1 MSSPHQFPI
10 ARTAAYLAAPLWAM
24 QALVWTA
31 GPKVQGQAA
40 PYRITDTALFELFWL
55 SVAAAVALSAVA
67 ALAIPTYL
75 RAQATRAIRTG
86 SVLARIAVAL
96 AGVAALSV
104 AVAPIPQLQSATLT
118 VMTNALYGATLLLA
132 VSLTLYAVKSWTA
145 ARWAGTPVLLP
156 SALAAL
162 TIVTILAILA
172 SGTSSSAGLYFAV
185 VVVVLNG
192 AAWLGWGNALVSS
205 RPHRAGVHA

>member
-1 MSSPHQFPI
+1 MSSPHQFPV

-24 QALVWTA
+24 QALVWTV
-31 GPKVQGQAA
+31 GPKVQEQAA

-75 RAQATRAIRTG
+75 RTQATRAIRTG
-86 SVLARIAVAL
+86 TVLARIAVAL
-96 AGVAALSV
+96 AGIAALSV
-104 AVAPIPQLQSATLT
+104 AVAPIPQLQSAALT

-132 VSLTLYAVKSWTA
+132 VSLTLYAVNSWTA
-145 ARWAGTPVLLP
+145 ARSAGPPVLLP

-162 TIVTILAILA
+162 TIGTILAILA
-172 SGTSSSAGLYFAV
+172 SGTSSNAGLYFAV

-192 AAWLGWGNALVSS
+192 AAWLAWGNALASS
-205 RPHRAGVHA
+205 RPHPAEVHA

>member
-1 MSSPHQFPI
+1 MSSPRPFPI
-10 ARTAAYLAAPLWAM
+10 ARIAAYLAAPLWAM

-31 GPKVQGQAA
+31 APKVQEQAA

-55 SVAAAVALSAVA
+55 SVAAAVAFSAVA

-75 RAQATRAIRTG
+75 GAQPTRAIRIG
-86 SVLARIAVAL
+86 SALARIAVAL
-96 AGVAALSV
+96 AAVAALSV
-104 AVAPIPQLQSATLT
+104 AVAPIPQRQSAALT
-118 VMTNALYGATLLLA
+118 VMTNTLYGATLLLA

-145 ARWAGTPVLLP
+145 DRSADTPVLLP

-162 TIVTILAILA
+162 TIGTIVAILA

-192 AAWLGWGNALVSS
+192 AAWLAWGNALASL
-205 RPHRAGVHA
+205 RPHRAGVFV